1 MTKYS
6 VTGGPAAA
14 ALEARSKSTARSMAI
29 LVALALS
36 AVVLTGC
43 LMPKQGFVD
52 YRPVEV
58 SQNHP
63 ITVEQGEARL
73 EIQVP
78 PRSKKLSREDRARV
92 AQFASEHRS
101 EGHGPLVVARPR
113 GGRNE
118 ISAAGTVASVQRV
131 LRRSGVP
138 GNTVQYRAYRV
149 EQASAP
155 APVILTFERYQ
166 ARVEECGRWPKNV
179 ANTYDNR
186 PYANFGCASQANLAA
201 MVVNPKD
208 FVTPRTMTPADA
220 IRRDNVY
227 DAYRKGDAT
236 QSERTKDDSGK
247 VSEQKVGE

>member
-1 MTKYS
+1 MIKYS
-6 VTGGPAAA
+6 VICGSAATI
-14 ALEARSKSTARSMAI
+14 SKTISA
-29 LVALALS
+29 S
-36 AVVLTGC
+36 AVRSIVTVVSLAASALVLTGC
-43 LMPKQGFVD
+43 LNANQGIVD
-52 YRPVEV
+52 YNPIEV
-58 SQNHP
+58 SQTHP

-73 EIQVP
+73 EIHVP
-78 PRSKKLSREDRARV
+78 ARSKKLSREDRARV
-92 AQFASEHRS
+92 AQFAHEHRA

-138 GNTVQYRAYRV
+138 GNAVQYRAYRV
-149 EQASAP
+149 QQASGP

-166 ARVEECGRWPKNV
+166 ARVENCGRWPKNV

-186 PYANFGCASQANLAA
+186 PYANFGCATQANLAA

-208 FVTPRTMTPADA
+208 FITPRTMTPADA
-220 IRRDNVY
+220 TRRDNVF

-236 QSERTKDDSGK
+236 QSERSKDDSGQ
-247 VSEQKVGE
+247 VSEQSSGE